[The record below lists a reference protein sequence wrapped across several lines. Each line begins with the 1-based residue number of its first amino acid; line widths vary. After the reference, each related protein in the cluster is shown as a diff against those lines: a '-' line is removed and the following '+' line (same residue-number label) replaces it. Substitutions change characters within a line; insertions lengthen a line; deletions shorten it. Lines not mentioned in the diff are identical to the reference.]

1 MACQSPCTPGKKGS
15 GLIMID
21 FTNLLNL
28 QCMLFIFM
36 ALGAAVTRFGIL
48 TPEGRKSLT
57 DLVINLV
64 LPCNIIIS
72 FYVEMSFDILLS
84 TGKIFVLAFAIQLLQ
99 LGLSRVLYTGV
110 KGKRRKV
117 MEYGTICSNAGYLG
131 NPVVEGIYGAEGL
144 LYASVYLIPAR
155 LFLWSAGLMC
165 FTQAETKT
173 VLKNL
178 AKHPCIIAVEI
189 GFLLM
194 LFQIPLPALLEKSLR
209 SVGGCTTVLSMFTIG
224 SVIAGSDLKTVF
236 SRDNWYYCFVRL
248 ILVPGLVLAAGM
260 ALHVDSLILGISV
273 VLAGMPAGATTTL
286 LAAKYDGDADF
297 ASKCTVLSTLLSMV
311 TIPLFCLLLIRLG
324 LG

>member
-1 MACQSPCTPGKKGS
+1 
-15 GLIMID
+15 
-21 FTNLLNL
+21 
-28 QCMLFIFM
+28 
-36 ALGAAVTRFGIL
+36 
-48 TPEGRKSLT
+48 
-57 DLVINLV
+57 
-64 LPCNIIIS
+64 
-72 FYVEMSFDILLS
+72 
-84 TGKIFVLAFAIQLLQ
+84 
-99 LGLSRVLYTGV
+99 
-110 KGKRRKV
+110 

-165 FTQAETKT
+165 FTQADKKT

-194 LFQIPLPALLEKSLR
+194 LSQLSLPSLLEKSLR

-224 SVIAGSDLKTVF
+224 SVIAGSDLRTVF

-260 ALHVDSLILGISV
+260 VLHVDALILGISV

-311 TIPLFCLLLIRLG
+311 TIPLFCLFLIRLG

>member
-1 MACQSPCTPGKKGS
+1 
-15 GLIMID
+15 MID

-28 QCMLFIFM
+28 QCMLFLFM
-36 ALGAAVTRFGIL
+36 ALGAVVTKLGIL
-48 TPEGRKSLT
+48 TREGRKSLT
-57 DLVINLV
+57 DLVINVV

-72 FYVEMSFDILLS
+72 FYVEMSFEVLLS

-99 LGLSRVLYTGV
+99 LGLSKVLYNHV
-110 KGKRRKV
+110 KGKRKKV

-131 NPVVEGIYGAEGL
+131 NPVVEGIYGSEGL

-165 FTQAETKT
+165 FTQADKKT
-173 VLKNL
+173 VMKNL
-178 AKHPCIIAVEI
+178 AKHPCIIAVEL

-194 LFQIPLPALLEKSLR
+194 LSQWKLPVLLEKSLR
-209 SVGGCTTVLSMFTIG
+209 SVGGCTTVMSMLTIG
-224 SVIAGSDLKTVF
+224 AVMADSDIRTVF
-236 SRDNWYYCFVRL
+236 SWDNGYYCFVRL
-248 ILVPGLVLAAGM
+248 ILVPALVLAGGM
-260 ALHVDSLILGISV
+260 LLRVDALILGISV

-297 ASKCTVLSTLLSMV
+297 ASKCTILSTLFSMV
-311 TIPLFCLLLIRLG
+311 TIPIFCILLIRLG